1 MVTGA
6 NKKRRID
13 MNIRVKINANLKPY
27 VTNLAELPQGD
38 TWEVAEG
45 TTINAILNMMKFPEG
60 PKVMALLN
68 NMLTKEWDKPLKDGD
83 KVLFTPLAGGGSS
96 I

>member
-13 MNIRVKINANLKPY
+13 MKIRVKINANLKPY

-38 TWEVAEG
+38 TWEVADG
-45 TTINAILNMMKFPEG
+45 ATINDKLNMAKFPE
-60 PKVMALLN
+60 
-68 NMLTKEWDKPLKDGD
+68 
-83 KVLFTPLAGGGSS
+83 
-96 I
+96 